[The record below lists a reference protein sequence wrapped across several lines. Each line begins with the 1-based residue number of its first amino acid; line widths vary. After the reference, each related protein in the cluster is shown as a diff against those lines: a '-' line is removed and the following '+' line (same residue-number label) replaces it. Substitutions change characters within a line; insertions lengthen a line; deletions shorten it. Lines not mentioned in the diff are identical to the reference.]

1 MFLILNL
8 GEFCVFHEQLIFVC
22 KMMFIQI
29 SIFSM
34 NTKPKRLKVNNIF
47 NQCYYI
53 CMNMCLERVGFIV
66 RWALWTLARPVKN
79 NSRASVDGEKA
90 IRALS
95 TLAVRRS

>member
-66 RWALWTLARPVKN
+66 RWALWTRTRPVK
-79 NSRASVDGEKA
+79 KKF
-90 IRALS
+90 
-95 TLAVRRS
+95 